1 MLEDPFDS
9 SDEKIIGMFKSTTKG
24 GLNLKIAT
32 FYKTSAFESMIKI
45 LEGDIEDDSL

>member
-9 SDEKIIGMFKSTTKG
+9 SNERIIGMFKDAKKG
-24 GLNLKIAT
+24 GINLKIAT

-45 LEGDIEDDSL
+45 LEGDI